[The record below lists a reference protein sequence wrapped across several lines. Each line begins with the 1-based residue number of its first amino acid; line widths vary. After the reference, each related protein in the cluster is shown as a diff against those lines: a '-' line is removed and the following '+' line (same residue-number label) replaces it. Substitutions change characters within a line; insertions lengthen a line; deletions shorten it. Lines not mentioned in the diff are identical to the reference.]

1 MVRIRYAVQ
10 RLCIMNLFD
19 HILKCSDESARG
31 LLGTNNRLLPANHR
45 FFPPNYRLL
54 PANETATPF
63 AYPMI
68 KEKQAHY
75 WHILNNHQARA
86 KTREAACSSIYALSI
101 SGPILTDC
109 RRIIICSRPTLR
121 RPKDHT
127 GHELQIKNFIIVGI
141 IRLKPKMT
149 HKIALKQ
156 TN

>member
-1 MVRIRYAVQ
+1 
-10 RLCIMNLFD
+10 
-19 HILKCSDESARG
+19 
-31 LLGTNNRLLPANHR
+31 LLGPNDRLLLANHR

-86 KTREAACSSIYALSI
+86 KAREAACSSIYALSI
-101 SGPILTDC
+101 GSPTLAGC

-121 RPKDHT
+121 RPKGHT